1 MIKECG
7 KGYNWNP
14 SNCECEY
21 NKLCD
26 ISDYL
31 NYKNC
36 KCRKKIVDKLVDECR
51 ETVEEVKTAVITLAK
66 NENSY
71 KCSSY
76 TVDSVLFW
84 IFFTINISG
93 IGAYFVY
100 FYWYKKKMLYML
112 TLILY
117 DFNNLLNAIPLNI
130 NEKN

>member
-51 ETVEEVKTAVITLAK
+51 ETVEEVKMAVITLAK

-100 FYWYKKKMLYML
+100 FYWYLKKRCSKCWL
-112 TLILY
+112 
-117 DFNNLLNAIPLNI
+117 
-130 NEKN
+130 